1 MFEHKDEEEITKSK
15 KLLTKKKWKRLLKI
29 KKVEES
35 KEQVW
40 KIIKSNLKKISKEKR
55 DKIIQEVKK
64 QHEN

>member
-15 KLLTKKKWKRLLKI
+15 KSITKKKWKWLLKI

-40 KIIKSNLKKISKEKR
+40 KIIKSNLKKISKEKK

>member
-15 KLLTKKKWKRLLKI
+15 KSITKKKWKRLLKI

-35 KEQVW
+35 KEQVR